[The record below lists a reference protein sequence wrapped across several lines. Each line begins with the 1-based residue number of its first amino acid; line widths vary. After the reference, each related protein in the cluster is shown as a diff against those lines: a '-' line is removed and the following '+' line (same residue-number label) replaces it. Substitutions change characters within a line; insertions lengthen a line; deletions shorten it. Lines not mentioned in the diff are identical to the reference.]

1 MDSLVSGL
9 MQGAIWMTF
18 VLVVWGIGTI
28 VKKKI
33 HDRKKRIM
41 KKKIVIKPQKK
52 LIS

>member
-33 HDRKKRIM
+33 SRPKEENNEKEDSDKTSE
-41 KKKIVIKPQKK
+41 KIN
-52 LIS
+52 